1 MSKHPVPVHE
11 TRTPWRKGQFQ
22 ASGGHEQD
30 ELGPFATT
38 TTKMIQEDLRCVR
51 GHGGQDKGDYLRH
64 QRNNCSVNRG
74 AILNSLVRS
83 DTENKYRLPSEVAR
97 ATTHYFEK

>member
-1 MSKHPVPVHE
+1 MKRGPLGERASSRPQEDTEAE
-11 TRTPWRKGQFQ
+11 TR
-22 ASGGHEQD
+22 E
-30 ELGPFATT
+30 E
-38 TTKMIQEDLRCVR
+38 
-51 GHGGQDKGDYLRH
+51 GDYPRH
-64 QRNNCSVNRG
+64 RRNNCSVNRG

>member
-1 MSKHPVPVHE
+1 MSE
-11 TRTPWRKGQFQ
+11 DMEAMTR
-22 ASGGHEQD
+22 E
-30 ELGPFATT
+30 
-38 TTKMIQEDLRCVR
+38 
-51 GHGGQDKGDYLRH
+51 KGDYLRH